1 MANNVSLISSEIK
14 KSLERDISVIESL
27 DFGVIGIRDTKQ
39 KMGYEQVVKLINK
52 TALSD
57 KGSLDKE
64 QSQYYIDLARGHDEG
79 IKITQIFSDNSQPKI
94 IISKKKHSVVDF
106 FTINMGFIEGLIQ
119 RYSVPGVY
127 FELLDEQGNK
137 IYSIENGDLDLK
149 QTDVVIVAGSNWY
162 LRSYIDYNHI
172 KKVIEGI
179 NKDITKY
186 MTICAFITLVISLVI
201 LNFYLNP
208 LSKLMALVDN
218 LASRDVDLTQR
229 IDLNRQD
236 EIGHIS
242 NSVNCFIDNLQALFT
257 NISSSNVALND
268 AREELDV
275 QIGRNVSTVT
285 RYNKQSE
292 SLSDAINDIRQS
304 SLDIQQQAHQA
315 IELAQQVTSRVSQA
329 ALKGEIAEN
338 IVVGLGEN
346 TEQISSSL
354 GVMDTVSQGISS
366 ILSSI
371 QKIADQTDLLALNAS
386 IEAARAGESGKGF
399 AVVAEEVRILASKT
413 RSSTIEIAEFL
424 IQFSDSS
431 EQLMGQMTLVL
442 KSS

>member
-137 IYSIENGDLDLK
+137 IYSTENGDLDLK

-208 LSKLMALVDN
+208 LSKLMALVALLRNSDEKPN
-218 LASRDVDLTQR
+218 LL
-229 IDLNRQD
+229 
-236 EIGHIS
+236 
-242 NSVNCFIDNLQALFT
+242 
-257 NISSSNVALND
+257 
-268 AREELDV
+268 
-275 QIGRNVSTVT
+275 
-285 RYNKQSE
+285 K
-292 SLSDAINDIRQS
+292 LSD
-304 SLDIQQQAHQA
+304 
-315 IELAQQVTSRVSQA
+315 
-329 ALKGEIAEN
+329 
-338 IVVGLGEN
+338 
-346 TEQISSSL
+346 
-354 GVMDTVSQGISS
+354 
-366 ILSSI
+366 
-371 QKIADQTDLLALNAS
+371 
-386 IEAARAGESGKGF
+386 F
-399 AVVAEEVRILASKT
+399 Y
-413 RSSTIEIAEFL
+413 TIY
-424 IQFSDSS
+424 
-431 EQLMGQMTLVL
+431 
-442 KSS
+442 